1 MALRSTGL
9 ILHHNMGV
17 VSTANMQSKNLLK
30 NDLLNKDLLNSV
42 NNQLTVVMA
51 QAELLARDVES
62 SQEVERCQKIN
73 QAACNIT
80 RLLQA
85 YVSESKAAAA
95 GS

>member
-1 MALRSTGL
+1 MP
-9 ILHHNMGV
+9 
-17 VSTANMQSKNLLK
+17 SKDFLNKDFLNK
-30 NDLLNKDLLNSV
+30 DVLNKDLLNSV
-42 NNQLTVVMA
+42 NNQLTVLMA

-85 YVSESKAAAA
+85 YVADSQAAAA
-95 GS
+95 GAGS

>member
-1 MALRSTGL
+1 MSSKDFL
-9 ILHHNMGV
+9 N
-17 VSTANMQSKNLLK
+17 KNLLNK
-30 NDLLNKDLLNSV
+30 DFLNNDLLKKDLLNSV

-51 QAELLARDVES
+51 QAELLARNVES

-85 YVSESKAAAA
+85 FVADSRAAASAA

>member
-1 MALRSTGL
+1 M
-9 ILHHNMGV
+9 
-17 VSTANMQSKNLLK
+17 STANMSSKDPLNKDLFNK
-30 NDLLNKDLLNSV
+30 DLLNKDLLNSV
-42 NNQLTVVMA
+42 NNQLTVLMA

-62 SQEVERCQKIN
+62 VQEVERCQKIN

-85 YVSESKAAAA
+85 FVADSRAASAAA

>member
-1 MALRSTGL
+1 MS
-9 ILHHNMGV
+9 
-17 VSTANMQSKNLLK
+17 SKDFLNKDLLNK
-30 NDLLNKDLLNSV
+30 DFLNNDLLNKDLLKKDLLNSV

-51 QAELLARDVES
+51 QAELLARNVES
-62 SQEVERCQKIN
+62 SQEAERCQKIN

-85 YVSESKAAAA
+85 FVADSRAAASAA

>member
-1 MALRSTGL
+1 MS
-9 ILHHNMGV
+9 
-17 VSTANMQSKNLLK
+17 SKDFLNKDLLNKDLLK
-30 NDLLNKDLLNSV
+30 NDLLKKDLLNSV

-62 SQEVERCQKIN
+62 SREVERCQKIN

-85 YVSESKAAAA
+85 FVSDSQAAAA
-95 GS
+95 SAGS